1 MGCGN
6 LWRPP
11 REAQLSGSVATGGR
25 RLTEGSVGFPRFRHP
40 TSLSLFLSLRL
51 SFVRPS
57 RPGGGGA
64 RGVRGRG
71 RARSAR
77 EPRAANLGPQGLG
90 GRCRRRRLRTEPP
103 ELRLSRPAGAAGLV
117 SRRRA
122 AHGALPHSR
131 AGGPLQRRSGA
142 GPVPR
147 GTAAGA
153 ARREQGRE
161 CRAGRARGPGRRGGL
176 GATWRRS
183 RLRGAGR
190 ARGAGGTARGGLAPR
205 GAPPGGCR
213 APPARAAASPPPPR
227 GPAGVSLRK
236 GTETRRRTGEAP
248 SLPVLQPAHVSQ
260 IGCPLTIKRERS
272 SYTAGPFRVA
282 DCALTGGSIPD
293 A

>member
-161 CRAGRARGPGRRGGL
+161 CRAGRARGPGRRGGPGRHVAPL
-176 GATWRRS
+176 EAARR
-183 RLRGAGR
+183 GP
-190 ARGAGGTARGGLAPR
+190 GAGGRRDGAGGPRTPWSPARGL
-205 GAPPGGCR
+205 PGSPSSGR
-213 APPARAAASPPPPR
+213 SLAAA
-227 GPAGVSLRK
+227 PAGP
-236 GTETRRRTGEAP
+236 RRCLLAQGN
-248 SLPVLQPAHVSQ
+248 
-260 IGCPLTIKRERS
+260 
-272 SYTAGPFRVA
+272 
-282 DCALTGGSIPD
+282 
-293 A
+293 